1 MWPGKGQRSRTGRNE
16 NKVIRVK
23 VFVRSPKLDWYWM
36 VVIIAS
42 RGAGMYFLNWWY
54 ANRRFVKRPR
64 EMRNLLEEFA

>member
-1 MWPGKGQRSRTGRNE
+1 M
-16 NKVIRVK
+16 
-23 VFVRSPKLDWYWM
+23 FVRSPKLDWYWM